1 MWVGILLLFVA
12 SMFMAGQMA
21 QARHRSTRAWVW
33 ATAVAGPL
41 GPLALY
47 LVGDC
52 ALTR

>member
-1 MWVGILLLFVA
+1 
-12 SMFMAGQMA
+12 
-21 QARHRSTRAWVW
+21 VW